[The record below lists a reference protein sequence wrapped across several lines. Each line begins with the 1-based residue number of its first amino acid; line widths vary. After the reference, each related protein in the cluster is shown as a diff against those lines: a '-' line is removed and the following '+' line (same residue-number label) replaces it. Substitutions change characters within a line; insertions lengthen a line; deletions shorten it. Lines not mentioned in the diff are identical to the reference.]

1 MIWPQHLSTTRP
13 RLSFVRQARDKRPTL
28 LLLHG
33 VTRLWRD
40 WEPVL
45 AGLTAFWNIAA
56 LDHRGHGES
65 ERASSYFV
73 TDYVADAVAFL
84 RTDIGEPVT
93 ILGHSLGAMVAAAVA
108 AEVPEYVK
116 ALVLED
122 PPFETMGTRIIG
134 TAWQAQFKG
143 MQTAVCEAAKGG
155 DLAGLLADIAI
166 PQMDGTLKTLAQIRS
181 KAALEWSANCLRSV
195 DPGVF
200 TPLIEGR
207 WLQGYDRHRVFGA
220 IECPTLL
227 MQADSAA
234 GGALTDADTAEAVS
248 LITGCQHVRFAGANH
263 QLHRDHA
270 NAFLSA
276 LGDFALQY
284 GFHPH

>member
-1 MIWPQHLSTTRP
+1 MIAPQHFSTTSP
-13 RLSFVRQARDKRPTL
+13 RLSFVREARDRRPTL

-45 AGLTAFWNIAA
+45 PALTTFWNIVA

-65 ERASSYFV
+65 ERAASYFV

-84 RTDIGEPVT
+84 RKDIGEPVT

-108 AEVPEYVK
+108 AEMPEYVK

-134 TAWQAQFKG
+134 TAWQSQFKG

-155 DLAGLLADIAI
+155 DLAGLLADIAL
-166 PQMDGTLKTLAQIRS
+166 PQSDGTFKTLGKIRS
-181 KAALEWSANCLRSV
+181 KASLEWSANCLRAV

-207 WLQGYDRHRVFGA
+207 WLQAYDQHSVFRA
-220 IECPTLL
+220 IKCPTLL
-227 MQADSAA
+227 MQADPAA
-234 GGALTDADTAEAVS
+234 GGALTDADTGEAVS
-248 LITGCQHVRFAGANH
+248 MIAGCRHVRFAGASH
-263 QLHRDHA
+263 QLHRDHSH
-270 NAFLSA
+270 AFLAA
-276 LGDFALQY
+276 LRDFALQ
-284 GFHPH
+284 